1 MDNLKKSIGLVRV
14 STVIQSDGSGLQFQ
28 TEKILQYGLL
38 RDIEIDKVITDVCS
52 GSVENRDGIKEVKT
66 LVEEG
71 VVDKVIIWNTS
82 RFFRSMLLFSQFY
95 DYLKKHNVELISVS
109 EGLSSFSKSGS
120 MVFGIMSSISEYER
134 EIINERMMSGKV
146 TKVMNG
152 ERKIGGRLCFG
163 YSMNKGEVTL
173 NENSEI
179 VKFIFT
185 KMNELMKKNITKTK
199 RTQKLLKSLKRKG
212 FKHYGKDFNNQ
223 NVKNIL
229 KNPFYFG
236 ELKYGDIQTPHIH
249 PTLISKRLY
258 NNVQYV

>member
-1 MDNLKKSIGLVRV
+1 MEKIKKSVGLVRV
-14 STVIQSDGSGLQFQ
+14 STVLQSDGSGLQFQ
-28 TEKILQYGLL
+28 TEKILQFGLL
-38 RDIEIDKVITDVCS
+38 RDIEIDKIITDVCS
-52 GSVENRDGIKEVKT
+52 GSVENRGGIKEVKT

-146 TKVMNG
+146 TKVMN
-152 ERKIGGRLCFG
+152 
-163 YSMNKGEVTL
+163 KGEVTT

-199 RTQKLLKSLKRKG
+199 RTQKLLKSLKKKDY
-212 FKHYGKDFNNQ
+212 KHYGKDFNNQ

-229 KNPFYFG
+229 KNPFYYG

-258 NNVQYV
+258 NKVQYV

>member
-1 MDNLKKSIGLVRV
+1 
-14 STVIQSDGSGLQFQ
+14 
-28 TEKILQYGLL
+28 
-38 RDIEIDKVITDVCS
+38 
-52 GSVENRDGIKEVKT
+52 
-66 LVEEG
+66 
-71 VVDKVIIWNTS
+71 
-82 RFFRSMLLFSQFY
+82 
-95 DYLKKHNVELISVS
+95 
-109 EGLSSFSKSGS
+109 